1 MLQSLNASLLKLSIL
16 TYCYG
21 EVFDDD
27 LSREA
32 HSIIDS
38 WGERALS
45 GDECEIAEQ
54 LRSLEENPYPNWE
67 VEE

>member
-1 MLQSLNASLLKLSIL
+1 MVKSLTTI
-16 TYCYG
+16 
-21 EVFDDD
+21 

>member
-1 MLQSLNASLLKLSIL
+1 MNLISASLLKVQLL

-38 WGERALS
+38 WGGRTLS